1 MLYVLDPK
9 LSAVPQEEAQRF
21 LAAAYETL
29 ETVELTALGTL
40 ESVIASEP
48 TAADGVVFFNPL
60 SPQAARDVEEFLAR
74 ASEVGAVI
82 FPIALAA
89 EWRRPPGAV
98 GEAQS
103 FDLVDQLR
111 LRELDQEQ
119 LETVAA
125 ALARQVLGQIQPT
138 YSRSRLR
145 LFLCHRREDG
155 ENLVAAI
162 GARLDRLHAGRVF
175 RDLVEVQSGERA
187 QERIEEALEGA
198 DALIFF
204 DTPEAYASWWI
215 AHEISQALGRNI
227 PVVWIRIGG
236 EDGREALPFRPA
248 AEPHIRVEEAEL
260 GPPELQALADRILE
274 VAFELSRA
282 QVRTSAKALAA
293 LRRWADENDAQFER
307 LDARRMIYE
316 LRRTSGRRGYP
327 VRAEVDI
334 VQMFAHR
341 PDDEDRERLERFLSE
356 KGMGPHEHE
365 CRSFDAALML
375 DPTATGTREVGE
387 WSVVEH
393 PSRFL
398 ATLPAAA
405 AGAEVGM
412 RTMLLLGAFP
422 SEALSRQEV
431 IQAVHAVATTWLRHG
446 GAVVFGGHPTFTPLV
461 IESARLVVPGEERER
476 VTVYQSRWFAS
487 PAALGELEDAVA
499 VVSTEAGVDRD
510 SSLTIMRTAMC
521 GIAADAVVAIGG
533 RTEEGG
539 AHRPGV
545 DEEIA
550 LARAAGSPAFLIG
563 GAGGR
568 SAELAAA
575 ARRESEPWESL
586 ANPLSPEQNED
597 LFRTDD
603 YEHAVHLIFSSLG
616 TRS

>member
-1 MLYVLDPK
+1 VLYVLDPK
-9 LSAVPQEEAQRF
+9 HSAVPHEEAQRF

-60 SPQAARDVEEFLAR
+60 TPEAKDDVEEFLGR
-74 ASEVGAVI
+74 ASEAGAVV
-82 FPIALAA
+82 FPIALSA

-125 ALARQVLGQIQPT
+125 AFARQVLGQIQPT

-155 ENLVAAI
+155 EDLVAAI
-162 GARLDRLHAGRVF
+162 GARLDRLHTGRVF
-175 RDLVEVQSGERA
+175 RDLVEVQTGERA

-198 DALIFF
+198 DVLIFL
-204 DTPEAYASWWI
+204 DTPEAYGSWWI

-227 PVVWIRIGG
+227 PIVWIRIGG
-236 EDGREALPFRPA
+236 EDGRGPLPFKPA
-248 AEPHIRVEEAEL
+248 AEPHIRVEETEL
-260 GPPELQALADRILE
+260 GPSDLQALADRILE

-293 LRRWADENDAQFER
+293 LRRWADENNAQFER

-316 LRRTSGRRGYP
+316 LRRASGRRGYP

-356 KGMGPHEHE
+356 KGMGPHERE

-387 WSVVEH
+387 WSVIEH

-398 ATLPAAA
+398 ATLPV
-405 AGAEVGM
+405 AGTDPEV

-422 SEALSRQEV
+422 SESLSRQEV
-431 IQAVHAVATTWLRHG
+431 TQAVHAAATTWLRLG
-446 GAVVFGGHPTFTPLV
+446 GAIVFGGHPTFTPLV
-461 IESARLVVPGEERER
+461 IEAARFVVPGKERGR

-487 PAALGELEDAVA
+487 PDALGELED
-499 VVSTEAGVDRD
+499 VVDVVPTEAGADRD

-521 GIAADAVVAIGG
+521 GVAADAAVAIGG

-545 DEEIA
+545 DEELA
-550 LARAAGSPAFLIG
+550 LARAAGSSAFLLG

-603 YEHAVHLIFSSLG
+603 YELAVNLIFSSLG
-616 TRS
+616 PGS